1 MGKAVGKYLFET
13 ACTSSSALV
22 HLDILSKFV
31 QVDRMAS
38 LLWSSL
44 RTLILRGRLYSKDA
58 KLFSQVLAATPQLS
72 ELVMDLIVV
81 GNSTPQFAVYP
92 HDSDIPLHSVPK
104 LQRLTLANVHP
115 LDRIFQHLTDEM
127 TFLSLPAAVVYR
139 EDWMQKCNLALSYRA
154 TSYILR
160 KCTASNITEFR
171 ISISGELPP
180 TLLSEVAHAFPSL
193 AKFELRH
200 RKEVDENRNS
210 IKITEYSPVCH
221 FEFLSTRVDWH

>member
-1 MGKAVGKYLFET
+1 MDQVTTVHLEIYSLSQTLLLALTSLPNLTSLFFLSLPIRCDGQFRPHQLSHLQRLLVNHTSTLEELLDWEGDKMGKAIGKCLFET
-13 ACTSSSALV
+13 ACTSASALV

-58 KLFSQVLAATPQLS
+58 KVFSQVLAATPQLS

-81 GNSTPQFAVYP
+81 GDSTPQFAVYP

-104 LQRLTLANVHP
+104 LRRLTLANVHP

-139 EDWMQKCNLALSYRA
+139 EDWMQKCNLALYGNH
-154 TSYILR
+154 L
-160 KCTASNITEFR
+160 
-171 ISISGELPP
+171 
-180 TLLSEVAHAFPSL
+180 
-193 AKFELRH
+193 
-200 RKEVDENRNS
+200 
-210 IKITEYSPVCH
+210 
-221 FEFLSTRVDWH
+221 